1 MIKKLFTRIFNILLT
16 ILILIYLILE
26 ELIWDRIADP
36 IYRFLHRL
44 KILQHLEE
52 FIQRLNRYTLL
63 ALFLLLFVAVELLG
77 VFAIA
82 LIAQGLILPGILLY
96 AGKIPIAAFTFWLF
110 RVAQDKLLTFT
121 WFKFCYGA
129 ILTLI
134 NNIKTSRVYLNI
146 KTKLHAVKIW
156 VKTHAQRIK
165 LVLGFKV

>member
-1 MIKKLFTRIFNILLT
+1 MIRKLFSRLFNILLT

-36 IYRFLHRL
+36 IYRFLHGL
-44 KILQHLEE
+44 KILHHLEE
-52 FIQRLNRYTLL
+52 VIQHLNRYTLL

-82 LIAQGLILPGILLY
+82 LIAQGLILPGIFLY

-110 RVAQDKLLTFT
+110 RIAQDKLLTFT

-134 NNIKTSRVYLNI
+134 NSIKTSRVYINI
-146 KTKLHAVKIW
+146 KTKLHNVKTW
-156 VKTHAQRIK
+156 VKTHAQRVK
-165 LVLGFKV
+165 LALGFKV